1 MAQRGRPRGFDRD
14 QALHRAMNVFW
25 ERGYEGTSISELTAA
40 MGIAAPSLYAAFGS
54 KEQLFREA
62 VELYDSIEG
71 AAERALE
78 DAPTAREG
86 IEAMLREHA
95 ANYTDPDTPAGC
107 LIVLGATAYAPEN
120 RKIAEYLAGWR
131 RETTATL
138 RARLARGVQ
147 EGDVPANVDVDALA
161 AFFNTLLEG
170 LSIEARDGAS
180 RAQLETTIDC
190 AMAAWEPLTARAR
203 ALPN

>member
-1 MAQRGRPRGFDRD
+1 MAKRGRPRGFDRD
-14 QALHRAMNVFW
+14 DALQRAMGVFW
-25 ERGYEGTSISELTAA
+25 ERGYEGTSISDLTAA

-54 KEQLFREA
+54 KERLFREA
-62 VELYDSIEG
+62 VELYDSLAG
-71 AAERALE
+71 AAERALH

-95 ANYTDPDTPAGC
+95 ASYTDPETPAGC

-131 RETTATL
+131 RETTQTI
-138 RARLARGVQ
+138 RARLARGIQ
-147 EGDVPANVDVDALA
+147 EGDVPPGVDVDALA
-161 AFFNTLLEG
+161 AYFNTLLEG

-180 RAQLETTIDC
+180 REQLDRTVDC
-190 AMAAWEPLTARAR
+190 AMAAWEPLTAAR
-203 ALPN
+203 AAG

>member
-1 MAQRGRPRGFDRD
+1 MAQRGRPRGFDREE
-14 QALHRAMNVFW
+14 ALHRAMDVFW

-62 VELYDSIEG
+62 VELYDSLEG
-71 AAERALE
+71 AAERALH

-86 IEAMLREHA
+86 IEAMFRRNA

-107 LIVLGATAYAPEN
+107 LIVLGATAHAPAN
-120 RKIAEYLAGWR
+120 RRIAEYLAGWR
-131 RETTATL
+131 RQTTETI

-147 EGDVPANVDVDALA
+147 EGDVPDGVDIGALA
-161 AFFNTLLEG
+161 AYFNTLLEG

-180 RAQLETTIDC
+180 RAQLETTIDY
-190 AMAAWEPLTARAR
+190 AMAAWEPLTAAR
-203 ALPN
+203 